1 MKLIGK
7 DFDAASLI
15 AKVRDRLG
23 ASATPGHENGSS
35 EDEAPDAAPDPERFY
50 VDALDRH
57 ADCREGTPLETHRT
71 GVGRAVLAAK
81 WAFRKGGKPFI
92 NELLE
97 RQRIFNGYVRDSIGL
112 LFAEVRALREE
123 LAELKK
129 TRDTAP
135 AATKRER
142 GK

>member
-1 MKLIGK
+1 MKLMGK
-7 DFDAASLI
+7 DFEAASLI
-15 AKVRDRLG
+15 AKVRERLG
-23 ASATPGHENGSS
+23 TTAPVGNGNGAEEHERP
-35 EDEAPDAAPDPERFY
+35 EAAPDPERFS
-50 VDALDRH
+50 VESLDRH
-57 ADCREGTPLETHRT
+57 ADPREGTPLETHRT

-112 LFAEVRALREE
+112 LFSEVRALREE
-123 LAELKK
+123 VAELKK
-129 TRDTAP
+129 AKGTTRP
-135 AATKRER
+135 AKTDG